1 MKHTAN
7 PTSPSFRSRLAGIA
21 LLLVATG
28 LPAAAQT
35 AFRVTSGAG
44 NTSGSLMTIDHP
56 ALNNKPKAK
65 PLVTQFW
72 DGIYNPHPVGVL
84 YNPGIAKWMLVNEDG
99 ANIPANAK
107 FNILI
112 AKGTK
117 TVLASAANSSSNV
130 TMFTTAKGNP
140 NALLLATHVAN
151 PVLNLPATYSTRFHG
166 VYFVPA
172 ASTYGNQW
180 SIYAEDTDN
189 IEAIGFH
196 LADVTKLKNGGNPGS
211 FIFTATGANIT
222 GNNTAIDNPL
232 TNDNPNAFV
241 YIQHVYNSA
250 SSTYVDKPLG
260 VYYFG
265 AKWRIFTQD
274 GSNFPSNSAFVVAV
288 VPGSGV

>member
-1 MKHTAN
+1 MKHASQS
-7 PTSPSFRSRLAGIA
+7 TSPALRSRLAGLA
-21 LLLVATG
+21 LLVVATS

-35 AFRVTSGAG
+35 AFRATSAPA

-56 ALNNKPKAK
+56 ALNNKPRVK

-72 DGIYNPHPVGVL
+72 DGVYNAHPVGVL
-84 YNPGIAKWMLVNEDG
+84 YNPAIAKWMLVNEDG
-99 ANIPANAK
+99 ADIPANAK

-112 AKGTK
+112 AKGTR

-151 PVLNLPATYSTRFHG
+151 PLITLPPTYSPRYHG
-166 VYFVPA
+166 VFFVPA

-180 SIYAEDTDN
+180 SIIAEDEDN

-196 LADVTKLKNGGNPGS
+196 VADVTKLKNGSNPGAFS
-211 FIFTATGANIT
+211 LTTNGANISA
-222 GNNTAIDNPL
+222 NSAIIDSPL

-241 YIQHVYNSA
+241 YIQHVYKVA
-250 SSTYVDKPLG
+250 SPTYLDKPLG
-260 VYYFG
+260 VYYFNG
-265 AKWRIFTQD
+265 KWRIFTQD
-274 GSNFPSNSAFVVAV
+274 NSAMPNNCAFIVAV
-288 VPGSGV
+288 VPGTGV